1 MTQNSLLAKQGQI
14 QGSGQWLGTIQII
27 TAAVCW
33 GTLGIFS
40 TYLNQLGFSGWQIA
54 ILRIVTAA
62 LIILVMLPKLY
73 SQLLNL
79 SPKQW
84 GGLALQSLIGVLG
97 MSLCYFFAVIYVGAG
112 AAVALLYTAPV
123 FSLLFAAI
131 FLNESITRQSAL
143 LALVAV
149 FGVGLTMAG
158 DGAQVN
164 WGIVLG
170 LLAGVCYSLYGVL
183 GKRAMHYAHPAPLVF
198 FTSIVISAS
207 VLLLLPETYHTY
219 SKLLS
224 LPILTWSY
232 ALGLALIG
240 TVVPFAL
247 YMKALEKLPA
257 SRASVFT
264 IFEPLTAIALAILLL
279 NQSLSAI
286 QYLGVMLILLA
297 ALFNALLNGTTT
309 RVPRWLRRRKAVK
322 K

>member
-1 MTQNSLLAKQGQI
+1 MAHTESAMTARQSWI
-14 QGSGQWLGTIQII
+14 GTIQII
-27 TAAVCW
+27 SAAVCW

-40 TYLNQLGFSGWQIA
+40 TYLNQLGFSGWQVT

-62 LIILVMLPKLY
+62 LIVLFMLPKLY
-73 SQLLNL
+73 PQLLKLNA
-79 SPKQW
+79 KQW

-112 AAVALLYTAPV
+112 PAVALLYTAPV
-123 FSLLFAAI
+123 FSLLFSAV
-131 FLNESITRQSAL
+131 LLQEPITRQSAL

-164 WGIVLG
+164 WGIGLG

-198 FTSIVISAS
+198 FTSIIISAG
-207 VLLLLPETYHTY
+207 VLLLLPETYRTY
-219 SKLLS
+219 GQLS
-224 LPILTWSY
+224 TLPLATWGY
-232 ALGLALIG
+232 ALGLSLIG

-257 SRASVFT
+257 TRASVFT

-279 NQSLSAI
+279 NQSLSLV

-309 RVPRWLRRRKAVK
+309 RVPRWLRRRQKV
-322 K
+322 

>member
-1 MTQNSLLAKQGQI
+1 MMETGSLISAKQSWI
-14 QGSGQWLGTIQII
+14 GTIQII
-27 TAAVCW
+27 TAAICW

-40 TYLNQLGFSGWQIA
+40 TYLNQLGFSGWQIT
-54 ILRIVTAA
+54 ILRVVTAA
-62 LIILVMLPKLY
+62 LLILVMLPKLWPK
-73 SQLLNL
+73 LLKL
-79 SPKQW
+79 SLKQW
-84 GGLALQSLIGVLG
+84 GGLAIQSLIGVLS
-97 MSLCYFFAVIYVGAG
+97 MSICYFFAVIYVGAG

-123 FSLLFAAI
+123 FSLLFSAV

-149 FGVGLTMAG
+149 FGVGLTMLG
-158 DGAQVN
+158 DEAKLN
-164 WGIVLG
+164 WGVALG

-207 VLLLLPETYHTY
+207 VLLLLPETYKTY
-219 SKLLS
+219 TKLLS
-224 LPILTWSY
+224 LPLLSWGY
-232 ALGLALIG
+232 VLGLSLIG

-286 QYLGVMLILLA
+286 QYLGVLLILLA
-297 ALFNALLNGTTT
+297 ALFNALLNSTTT
-309 RVPRWLRRRKAVK
+309 RVPQ
-322 K
+322 

>member
-1 MTQNSLLAKQGQI
+1 MAHTESAMTARQSWI
-14 QGSGQWLGTIQII
+14 GTIQII
-27 TAAVCW
+27 SAAVCW

-40 TYLNQLGFSGWQIA
+40 TYLNQLGFSGWQVT

-62 LIILVMLPKLY
+62 LIVLFMLPKLY
-73 SQLLNL
+73 PQLLKL
-79 SPKQW
+79 SAKQW

-97 MSLCYFFAVIYVGAG
+97 MSLCYFFAVSYVGAG

-131 FLNESITRQSAL
+131 FLNESITRQAAL

-164 WGIVLG
+164 WGIGLG

-198 FTSIVISAS
+198 FTSIIISAGA
-207 VLLLLPETYHTY
+207 LLLLPETYRTY
-219 SKLLS
+219 GQLS
-224 LPILTWSY
+224 TLPLATWGY
-232 ALGLALIG
+232 ALGLSLIG

-257 SRASVFT
+257 TRASVFT
-264 IFEPLTAIALAILLL
+264 IFEPLTAIALALLL
-279 NQSLSAI
+279 LHQALSWI
-286 QYLGVMLILLA
+286 QYVGVLLILLA
-297 ALFNALLNGTTT
+297 ALLNAMLNGTTT
-309 RVPRWLRRRKAVK
+309 RVPRWLRRRPKPF
-322 K
+322 

>member
-1 MTQNSLLAKQGQI
+1 
-14 QGSGQWLGTIQII
+14 
-27 TAAVCW
+27 
-33 GTLGIFS
+33 
-40 TYLNQLGFSGWQIA
+40 
-54 ILRIVTAA
+54 
-62 LIILVMLPKLY
+62 
-73 SQLLNL
+73 
-79 SPKQW
+79 
-84 GGLALQSLIGVLG
+84 
-97 MSLCYFFAVIYVGAG
+97 
-112 AAVALLYTAPV
+112 
-123 FSLLFAAI
+123 
-131 FLNESITRQSAL
+131 
-143 LALVAV
+143 
-149 FGVGLTMAG
+149 MAG

-164 WGIVLG
+164 WGIGLG
-170 LLAGVCYSLYGVL
+170 LLAEVCYSLYGVL

-198 FTSIVISAS
+198 FTFIVISAS

-224 LPILTWSY
+224 LPVLSLGY

-279 NQSLSAI
+279 NQSLSLV

-309 RVPRWLRRRKAVK
+309 RVPRWLRRRQKV
-322 K
+322 

>member
-1 MTQNSLLAKQGQI
+1 MTNTSSAMSAPQSWIGM
-14 QGSGQWLGTIQII
+14 IQII

-40 TYLNQLGFSGWQIA
+40 TYLNQLGFSGWQIT

-62 LIILVMLPKLY
+62 VLILVMLPKLW
-73 SQLLNL
+73 SQLLTL
-79 SPKQW
+79 STKQW

-123 FSLLFAAI
+123 FSLLFSAV

-164 WGIVLG
+164 WGIALG

-198 FTSIVISAS
+198 FTSIVISAG

-219 SKLLS
+219 SKLLH
-224 LPILTWSY
+224 LPLLSWGY
-232 ALGLALIG
+232 ALGLSLIG
-240 TVVPFAL
+240 TVIPFAL

-279 NQSLSAI
+279 NQSLSMI

-309 RVPRWLRRRKAVK
+309 RVPRWLRKRNKTK
-322 K
+322 NS

>member
-1 MTQNSLLAKQGQI
+1 M
-14 QGSGQWLGTIQII
+14 
-27 TAAVCW
+27 
-33 GTLGIFS
+33 
-40 TYLNQLGFSGWQIA
+40 
-54 ILRIVTAA
+54 
-62 LIILVMLPKLY
+62 
-73 SQLLNL
+73 
-79 SPKQW
+79 
-84 GGLALQSLIGVLG
+84 ALQSLIGVLG
-97 MSLCYFFAVIYVGAG
+97 MSLCYFFAVSYVGAG

-131 FLNESITRQSAL
+131 FLNESITRQAAL

-164 WGIVLG
+164 WGIGLG

-224 LPILTWSY
+224 LPVLSLSY

-279 NQSLSAI
+279 NQSLSLV

-309 RVPRWLRRRKAVK
+309 RVPQWLRRRQKV
-322 K
+322 